1 MKKPEKPATPPATRQ
16 RILKVATEE
25 FANRGFAGA
34 RIETIMRR
42 SRVSKNLIY
51 HYFKSKEQ
59 LFQSVLESD
68 YEKIRFDS
76 VDWPVADRD
85 PIENIR
91 DLVRLIFEHWQ
102 MSNQFIKLLASE
114 NFSKG
119 KHIRK
124 LGRIKEEYGRRI
136 ERIESVLVEGARQ
149 GRIRPGI
156 DAAELYVSISA
167 LIYHRISNRY
177 TLSFLLDRSYEDDAS
192 LQACHRHVE
201 DIVMAYIAPPDAEG
215 AIGPEPL
222 TLPTAQTAGQ
232 SARRNGP

>member
-1 MKKPEKPATPPATRQ
+1 MTSSKKPAAPPATRQ
-16 RILKVATEE
+16 RILKIATEE

-42 SRVSKNLIY
+42 SKVSKNLIY

-59 LFQSVLESD
+59 LFQSVLEAD
-68 YEKIRFDS
+68 YEKIRFDR
-76 VDWPVADRD
+76 VHWPVEGQD
-85 PIENIR
+85 PVQNIR
-91 DLVRLIFEHWQ
+91 DLVGLIFEHWR

-124 LGRIKEEYGRRI
+124 MDRIKEEYARRI
-136 ERIESVLVEGARQ
+136 ERIEAVLAEGVRT

-177 TLSFLLDRSYEDDAS
+177 TLSFLLDRNYENAES
-192 LQACHRHVE
+192 LEACRRHVE
-201 DIVMAYIAPPDAEG
+201 QIVMAYIDPQTGPAPVPA
-215 AIGPEPL
+215 AAPEP
-222 TLPTAQTAGQ
+222 AQGAAG
-232 SARRNGP
+232 A